1 LRLRLLAAPISCLAL
16 AVGLAACGGGDEGE
30 GGQSSVAPGNSLT
43 IYSSLPLQGTS
54 RGQSEAV
61 IAGER
66 AALAKLAPGNK
77 VGNFTIKYVS
87 LDDSTAQNPGTA
99 DEGQTAQNAR
109 RAASDKSTIFY
120 LGEFNSGGSKVSI
133 PILNKAGIAQ
143 ISPANTY
150 VGLTTDDPG
159 SEPGEPNKYYPA
171 GKRTYARVVP
181 RDTIQG
187 AALVAT
193 MKEDGCQTVT
203 LWNDGS
209 TYGAGLA
216 RNIELSAKAA
226 QITIQN
232 KQRTDKT
239 APNYRALAAGINSD
253 CFLWSGVTGE
263 NGVQVFKDA
272 AAACEDCKLY
282 GPDGVAEA
290 AFTNPAEGGIPADV
304 GARTKVTVAT
314 LGVKDLPSST
324 PVVNALKQTS
334 GAKTVDPYA
343 IYGYETMA
351 LALDV
356 LKAAGAQAND
366 RARVVELLFQ
376 QKNRQSVLG
385 TYSIDANGDTTL
397 TDYGLYVVRN
407 GEPTYSK
414 KIVADKS
421 LIPSG

>member
-1 LRLRLLAAPISCLAL
+1 MLG
-16 AVGLAACGGGDEGE
+16 VGFTACGDDDDGDGG
-30 GGQSSVAPGNSLT
+30 GGNKVSGSTLT

-61 IAGER
+61 INGER
-66 AALAKLAPGNK
+66 LALEELAPGGK
-77 VGNFTIKYVS
+77 LGKYRIKYVS

-109 RAASDKSTIFY
+109 RASSDKTTIFY
-120 LGEFNSGGSKVSI
+120 LGEFNSGGTKVSL
-133 PILNKAGIAQ
+133 PILNKGGIPQ

-159 SEPGEPNKYYPA
+159 SEPGEPQKYYPT

-193 MKEDGCQTVT
+193 MQEDGCKGLT

-216 RNIELSAKAA
+216 RNIELSAQQANLPVEGKE
-226 QITIQN
+226 
-232 KQRTDKT
+232 RTDKN
-239 APNYRALAAGINSD
+239 AANYRSLASGINTD
-253 CFLWSGVTGE
+253 CFAWAGVTGE

-272 AAACEDCKLY
+272 AAACQDCKLY
-282 GPDGVAEA
+282 GPDGVAEE
-290 AFTNPAEGGIPADV
+290 AFSNPAEGGVPADV

-314 LGVKDLPSST
+314 LGVKDLPAAK
-324 PVVNALKQTS
+324 PVVEKFRQKFGTRAI
-334 GAKTVDPYA
+334 DPYA

-356 LKAAGAQAND
+356 LKRAGDNAND
-366 RARVVELLFQ
+366 REVVIEELFNT
-376 QKNRQSVLG
+376 KDRDSVLG
-385 TYSIDANGDTTL
+385 TYSIDENGDTTL
-397 TDYGLYVVRN
+397 TDYGLYVIED
-407 GEPTYSK
+407 GQPTYSK
-414 KIVADKS
+414 KIVADPK
-421 LIPSG
+421 LIPKG

>member
-1 LRLRLLAAPISCLAL
+1 LRFRFFAVAGSIAAL
-16 AVGLAACGGGDEGE
+16 GLGVAACGGDDD
-30 GGQSSVAPGNSLT
+30 GGGGGGSTVSGTNLT

-54 RGQSEAV
+54 RGQSTAV
-61 IAGER
+61 INGEKL
-66 AALAKLAPGNK
+66 ALDDLAPGGK
-77 VGNFTIKYVS
+77 LGKYTLKYVS

-109 RAASDKSTIFY
+109 KASSDAATIAY

-133 PILNKAGIAQ
+133 PILNKKGIPQ
-143 ISPANTY
+143 ISPSNTY

-159 SEPGEPNKYYPA
+159 SEPGEPQKYYPT

-193 MKEDGCQTVT
+193 MKSDGCKAVT

-216 RNIELSAKAA
+216 RNIELSAK
-226 QITIQN
+226 QGGLPVQD
-232 KQRTDKT
+232 KQRTDKS
-239 APNYRALAAGINSD
+239 APNYRSLASGIKTD

-272 AAACEDCKLY
+272 ASACSACKLY
-282 GPDGVAEA
+282 GPDGVAEE
-290 AFTNPAEGGIPADV
+290 AFTNPKKGGIPADV

-314 LGVKDLPSST
+314 LGIKDLPDAK
-324 PVVNALKQTS
+324 PVVDGFKKKYGTA
-334 GAKTVDPYA
+334 AVDPYA

-351 LALDV
+351 LLLDSI
-356 LKAAGAQAND
+356 KRAGSSGND
-366 RARVVELLFQ
+366 RTKVIEEMFNTKDR
-376 QKNRQSVLG
+376 KSVLG
-385 TYSIDANGDTTL
+385 TYSIDKNGDTTL
-397 TDYGLYVVRN
+397 TDYGLYTIKA
-407 GEPTYSK
+407 GLPEYDK
-414 KIVADKS
+414 KIVADPN
-421 LIPSG
+421 LIPKG